1 MYNDDDNINYIEDII
16 YNTYLENYKHKIEK
30 THNPKNKKIYNIDRL
45 KIEYLTIIL
54 PFKLDKVEL
63 KKRKNQTFGVFTK
76 QKILKG
82 ELITF
87 YPGDILEYS
96 PDEKENH
103 IVSYTSERFYNQY
116 KGTKP
121 DITVIN
127 DNNIYNINDK
137 YLIIG
142 CSYFN
147 NDPNYLGHFINDRSK
162 PNCYFYNLKD
172 LHIAIVALEN
182 IDINEELFL
191 SCQS

>member
-121 DITVIN
+121 
-127 DNNIYNINDK
+127 
-137 YLIIG
+137 G